1 MAPNNATPGVS
12 TYTVSALSDA
22 VCTSIA
28 ADLTGSGTV
37 TVNPSAATPTASV
50 VQPTCAVGTG
60 TINVTSPLGA
70 GNTYSLDGTTFQS
83 SPSFPGKAPG
93 TYTLYVH
100 NTFGCFAPATI
111 NVTVNPQ
118 PFIPAAPTVTGTVN
132 VCPFIA
138 PTGGAPLT
146 YHASSP
152 GATSYTWTI
161 PSSRVY
167 IVSGAGTADLT
178 LKFDT
183 GYANVNN
190 KQIRVTAT
198 SVCGTSPTFTIFYT
212 LAQYPGTPNPIAG
225 PTDACPFIGTA
236 NTATYTIPRATSA
249 TGYIWNLPTGATA
262 VHPNGAGTI
271 NDTTIVVTFGP
282 GFTAGGNI
290 TVFATNDC
298 GTSGARNLFITR
310 NAPAQPGLISG
321 PTNACEFSAPNGTPA
336 TYSVLNTP
344 GITYTW
350 TVPAGSANLTGQGT
364 STISFTYPNG
374 YTTGTLSVVAS
385 SGCGTSAARTL
396 TVNRLNAAIP
406 SVIDVIQT
414 HFCGEAPSGGRVF
427 TYTVSAMP
435 ANAISV
441 QWTVPTTAG
450 AVLVSGQGSTSITV
464 RYPDAAVAGTVTAQ
478 GVNNCGAS
486 TIRSTSVKLPACP
499 PPGFAGNNTGSN
511 QQVKGAT
518 ATVTPTVESME
529 VKIFP
534 NPTVSD
540 FKLQVI
546 TSQKEEINVRV
557 IDNEGRLFKT
567 FKVMPYQTI
576 ALGAELKPGSYMV
589 EVRQG
594 KTVKTTKV
602 IKF

>member
-1 MAPNNATPGVS
+1 M
-12 TYTVSALSDA
+12 
-22 VCTSIA
+22 
-28 ADLTGSGTV
+28 
-37 TVNPSAATPTASV
+37 
-50 VQPTCAVGTG
+50 
-60 TINVTSPLGA
+60 
-70 GNTYSLDGTTFQS
+70 
-83 SPSFPGKAPG
+83 
-93 TYTLYVH
+93 
-100 NTFGCFAPATI
+100 
-111 NVTVNPQ
+111 
-118 PFIPAAPTVTGTVN
+118 
-132 VCPFIA
+132 
-138 PTGGAPLT
+138 
-146 YHASSP
+146 
-152 GATSYTWTI
+152 
-161 PSSRVY
+161 
-167 IVSGAGTADLT
+167 
-178 LKFDT
+178 
-183 GYANVNN
+183 
-190 KQIRVTAT
+190 
-198 SVCGTSPTFTIFYT
+198 
-212 LAQYPGTPNPIAG
+212 
-225 PTDACPFIGTA
+225 
-236 NTATYTIPRATSA
+236 
-249 TGYIWNLPTGATA
+249 
-262 VHPNGAGTI
+262 
-271 NDTTIVVTFGP
+271 
-282 GFTAGGNI
+282 
-290 TVFATNDC
+290 
-298 GTSGARNLFITR
+298 
-310 NAPAQPGLISG
+310 
-321 PTNACEFSAPNGTPA
+321 
-336 TYSVLNTP
+336 LNTP
-344 GITYTW
+344 GVTYTW

-385 SGCGTSAARTL
+385 SGCGTSVARTL

-414 HFCGEAPSGGRVF
+414 HFCGEAGGRVF
-427 TYTVSAMP
+427 TYTISAMP
-435 ANAISV
+435 ANATSV

-450 AVLVSGQGSTSITV
+450 AILVNGQGTTSITV
-464 RYPDAAVAGTVTAQ
+464 SYPDASVNGTVTAQ

-486 TIRSTSVKLPACP
+486 TIRSTSVHLPACP

-518 ATVTPTVESME
+518 AVATPTAESME

>member
-1 MAPNNATPGVS
+1 MVHRSAGATNS
-12 TYTVSALSDA
+12 TLVVTASGDYTVTVTNGFGCSA
-22 VCTSIA
+22 TSAI
-28 ADLTGSGTV
+28 TTV
-37 TVNPSAATPTASV
+37 TVNPLAATPTASV

-190 KQIRVTAT
+190 KQIRVTAS

-262 VHPNGAGTI
+262 
-271 NDTTIVVTFGP
+271 
-282 GFTAGGNI
+282 
-290 TVFATNDC
+290 
-298 GTSGARNLFITR
+298 
-310 NAPAQPGLISG
+310 
-321 PTNACEFSAPNGTPA
+321 
-336 TYSVLNTP
+336 
-344 GITYTW
+344 
-350 TVPAGSANLTGQGT
+350 GS
-364 STISFTYPNG
+364 S
-374 YTTGTLSVVAS
+374 
-385 SGCGTSAARTL
+385 
-396 TVNRLNAAIP
+396 
-406 SVIDVIQT
+406 
-414 HFCGEAPSGGRVF
+414 
-427 TYTVSAMP
+427 
-435 ANAISV
+435 
-441 QWTVPTTAG
+441 
-450 AVLVSGQGSTSITV
+450 
-464 RYPDAAVAGTVTAQ
+464 
-478 GVNNCGAS
+478 
-486 TIRSTSVKLPACP
+486 
-499 PPGFAGNNTGSN
+499 
-511 QQVKGAT
+511 
-518 ATVTPTVESME
+518 
-529 VKIFP
+529 
-534 NPTVSD
+534 
-540 FKLQVI
+540 
-546 TSQKEEINVRV
+546 
-557 IDNEGRLFKT
+557 
-567 FKVMPYQTI
+567 
-576 ALGAELKPGSYMV
+576 
-589 EVRQG
+589 
-594 KTVKTTKV
+594 
-602 IKF
+602 